1 MTSTTRI
8 LVIGATGGIGSEVAK
23 AAHAAGW
30 DVRAMHRRPKKA
42 AAAMADMGV
51 EWVKGDAMRA
61 KDVNRAAK
69 DCDVIFHGANP
80 PGYKKWKQL
89 AIPMLAN
96 TIKAAETV
104 KARIAFPGNIYVYGD
119 DAFPVLGE
127 DAPQHPPTEKG
138 NIRIEM
144 EYMLRRT
151 PQPAL
156 IVRAGDFFGPNAP
169 GSWVGGGMIKA
180 GKPISSVTY
189 PGDPKTLHAFAY
201 LPDLAETFIR
211 LLNNPEVAASNFDI
225 FHFAGHTVGG
235 DTGVSFPDA
244 LRNAARMPDAPIK
257 KLPWAMV
264 RIAGVFNETFRE
276 LSKMRY
282 LWRTPHRLDNT
293 KLQSVIGSEPHT
305 PLEEALR
312 VTLVGHG
319 CLPEQ
324 APAASP
330 QNETGHAAVA
340 A

>member
-1 MTSTTRI
+1 MTSTKRI
-8 LVIGATGGIGSEVAK
+8 LVIGATGGIGSEVAR

-30 DVRAMHRRPKKA
+30 GVRAMHRKPKKA
-42 AAAMADMGV
+42 ARSMADMSV
-51 EWVKGDAMRA
+51 EWVRGDAMQA
-61 KDVNRAAK
+61 KDVARAAK
-69 DCDVIFHGANP
+69 GCDVIFHGANP

-89 AIPMLAN
+89 AIPMLRN
-96 TIKAAETV
+96 TIKAAEAV
-104 KARIAFPGNIYVYGD
+104 NARIAFPGNIYVYGD

-138 NIRIEM
+138 NIRVEM

-151 PQPAL
+151 SQPAL

-180 GKPISSVTY
+180 GKPITSITF

-211 LLNNPEVAASNFDI
+211 LLSSSKVAGPDFEI

-235 DTGVSFPDA
+235 DTGISFPDV
-244 LRNAARMPDAPIK
+244 LRNAAGVPDAPIK
-257 KLPWAMV
+257 KLPWTMIRLV
-264 RIAGVFNETFRE
+264 GLVNETFRE
-276 LSKMRY
+276 LFKMRY
-282 LWRTPHRLDNT
+282 LWSTPHRLDNT
-293 KLQSVIGSEPHT
+293 RLRAVLGDEPHT

-319 CLPEQ
+319 CLPETG
-324 APAASP
+324 AAAG
-330 QNETGHAAVA
+330 QKETGHAAA
-340 A
+340 AA